1 MSLASVYSYADAAGY
16 RKYADD
22 NDVVFTGTWSSS
34 GSYYA
39 SAMQVVDYGQS
50 QYLAITDNANQNP
63 TIQPTKWKPTRYW
76 SSFVLLVPA
85 TGTASGTVPGGNLA
99 FETLPNGNII
109 AVEGGVAS
117 ALFPRPY
124 DTASGT
130 ASEALSLAESSTAM
144 LSTGWA
150 GTVSV
155 WAAGS
160 QGGPTHS
167 QLVFVNGILTA
178 YVP

>member
-1 MSLASVYSYADAAGY
+1 MSLYNVYSYYDAAGY

-39 SAMQVVDYGQS
+39 SAMQVVNYGQS
-50 QYLAITDNANQNP
+50 QYFAVTDSVNQNP
-63 TIQPTKWKPTRYW
+63 SIQPTKWRPTRYW
-76 SSFVLLVPA
+76 SAFVLIIPA
-85 TGTASGTVPGGNLA
+85 AGTASADSTYQVAVTGSNLA
-99 FETLPNGNII
+99 VQ
-109 AVEGGVAS
+109 A
-117 ALFPRPY
+117 Y
-124 DTASGT
+124 GT
-130 ASEALSLAESSTAM
+130 ASEALNMAQANTDT

-160 QGGPTHS
+160 QGGPTNS

-178 YVP
+178 YMP